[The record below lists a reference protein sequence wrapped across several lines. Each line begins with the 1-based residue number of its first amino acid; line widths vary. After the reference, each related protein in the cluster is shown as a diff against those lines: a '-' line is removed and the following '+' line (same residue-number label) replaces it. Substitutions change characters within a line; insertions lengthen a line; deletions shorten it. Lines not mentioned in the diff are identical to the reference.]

1 MIIVLK
7 NNAAQLAQGLRAIE
21 IAFIASIYDSQANS
35 NTPPLIKWSDSSP
48 ALGLLASQSAPL
60 QMIFK

>member
-1 MIIVLK
+1 M
-7 NNAAQLAQGLRAIE
+7 QLAQGLKAIE
-21 IAFIASIYDSQANS
+21 IAFIGSIYDSQANS

-48 ALGLLASQSAPL
+48 ALGLLSSQSAPL